1 MIEFANSLQD
11 CPWAVVRILPKCQRC
26 IVARYRNRQDAHDS
40 LRLLRRFVPTGV
52 FELIFDPVVEE
63 NLVKMLIHK

>member
-1 MIEFANSLQD
+1 MIELVNNLQN

-40 LRLLRRFVPTGV
+40 LRLLRRFIPAAV
-52 FELIFDPVVEE
+52 FELIFEPVVEQ
-63 NLVKMLIHK
+63 NLVKTPDL

>member
-1 MIEFANSLQD
+1 MIELANSLQD

-40 LRLLRRFVPTGV
+40 LRLLRRFIPTGV

-63 NLVKMLIHK
+63 SLIKLLIL